1 MGDVVLDTPIPSD
14 WVRLNFDEY
23 RALVRSPDDGWE
35 ASVLAGLLNKPAL
48 AAVSLD
54 LRIRE
59 GFGFVMACQVVPH
72 EHVLRYAPGYL
83 HGVEERALWIRCFA
97 RSGDRLVYHTGVYA
111 VFSGSG
117 MLYSVAVPRE
127 TPSEMEASMEDG
139 AVRMIG
145 AYVGLNLLLLRGGA
159 SASTHKGRAGAGS
172 VVSSAGRRPL
182 RSKVRVLGIQAP
194 GGIRAAVEDLIER
207 SKPRVRRCASW
218 SVRGHYRHY
227 ANGRVIYV
235 HPHVKGP
242 DRLTV
247 APAGHDYDIK
257 GV

>member
-14 WVRLNFDEY
+14 WVRLNFAEY

-35 ASVLAGLLNKPAL
+35 ASVLAGLLDKPAP

-59 GFGFVMACQVVPH
+59 GFGFVMACQV
-72 EHVLRYAPGYL
+72 
-83 HGVEERALWIRCFA
+83 
-97 RSGDRLVYHTGVYA
+97 
-111 VFSGSG
+111 
-117 MLYSVAVPRE
+117 
-127 TPSEMEASMEDG
+127 
-139 AVRMIG
+139 
-145 AYVGLNLLLLRGGA
+145 
-159 SASTHKGRAGAGS
+159 
-172 VVSSAGRRPL
+172 
-182 RSKVRVLGIQAP
+182 
-194 GGIRAAVEDLIER
+194 
-207 SKPRVRRCASW
+207 
-218 SVRGHYRHY
+218 VRGHYRHY